1 MKLMS
6 ISSAFILA
14 LALPALAA
22 EKRGDTIAP
31 TDDKAAEADTFMNAK
46 VIALKRDSIEFRDN
60 DGKKRTLALE
70 EDAAVEKPVKAGS
83 DVILVIKGKGDDER
97 VTAVKK
103 SIGGSTKSSALMNT
117 RPI

>member
-6 ISSAFILA
+6 FVSSSAFILA

-22 EKRGDTIAP
+22 ERRGDTIAP

-46 VIALKRDSIEFRDN
+46 VIAIKRDTIEFRDN

-70 EDAAVEKPVKAGS
+70 EHARVEQPVKPGS
-83 DVILVIKGKGDDER
+83 DVILVIKGKEGAER
-97 VTAVKK
+97 VTAVK
-103 SIGGSTKSSALMNT
+103 
-117 RPI
+117 